1 MSDTNDAATRTEDPT
16 PRRLQKARDQGEVVK
31 TQDLPSMASLAAV
44 SAVIVFGGGWFCRHL
59 ARSLLPFLSEP
70 DVFTLEG
77 SGGIHVAR
85 LAMEAAVPAVAA
97 VFAAAA
103 LAGIAG
109 NVIQT
114 GLVFSPDK
122 LMPDLSRL
130 AMGGG
135 LKRIF
140 GLDGLAQWVK
150 SLIKVI
156 LTGVIAWF
164 ALKPHVNEVISLAT
178 MEPVAM
184 LAFSLDV
191 LRRLV
196 MAVAALLLVIAAADW
211 LWQRQRFMTRMRMT
225 KEEVKEDFKQMEGDP
240 HVKARQRSI
249 RIERARRRMMQ
260 AVPEATVVVMNPTHY
275 AVALKYDTDVAGAP
289 TCVAKGLDSLALR
302 IRSVAEEAGVPI
314 LEDPPLARAL
324 YATVEVDEVIPPAH
338 YEAVA
343 KIIGF
348 ILSAGRDSAARR
360 FRRREFAP
368 TAAPVTP

>member
-1 MSDTNDAATRTEDPT
+1 MSDTNDAATRTEEPT
-16 PRRLQKARDQGEVVK
+16 PRRLQQARERGEIVK
-31 TQDLPSMASLAAV
+31 TPDLPSMASLAAV
-44 SAVIVFGGGWFCRHL
+44 TAVIVFGGGWLSRHL
-59 ARSLLPFLSEP
+59 AETLLPFLSSP
-70 DVFTLEG
+70 DTFTLEG
-77 SGGIHVAR
+77 SGGQHVAR
-85 LAMEAAVPAVAA
+85 LAMEAAAPAVGA

-103 LAGIAG
+103 IAGVAG

-114 GLVFSPDK
+114 GIVFTPDK
-122 LMPDLSRL
+122 LAPDLSRL
-130 AMGGG
+130 ALGGG

-140 GLDGLAQWVK
+140 GLDGVAQWIK
-150 SLIKVI
+150 SLIKVFLTAI
-156 LTGVIAWF
+156 LAWWV
-164 ALKPHVNEVISLAT
+164 LRPHVNELTNLAT
-178 MEPVAM
+178 MDPVAM
-184 LAFSLDV
+184 LAFSLDI

-196 MAVAALLLVIAAADW
+196 MAVASLLLIVAGADW
-211 LWQRQRFMTRMRMT
+211 LWQRQRFMERMKMT

-275 AVALKYDTDVAGAP
+275 AVALKYDTDAAAAP
-289 TCVAKGLDSLALR
+289 LCVAKGLDSLALK
-302 IRSVAEEAGVPI
+302 IREVAEEAGVPI

-348 ILSAGRDSAARR
+348 ILSAGRDSAARK
-360 FRRREFAP
+360 FRRGEFAA
-368 TAAPVTP
+368 TPVTP

>member
-1 MSDTNDAATRTEDPT
+1 MSDTNDAATRTEEPT
-16 PRRLQKARDQGEVVK
+16 PRRLQKAREQGEVVK

-44 SAVIVFGGGWFCRHL
+44 SCVIIFGGGWICRHTAEAL
-59 ARSLLPFLSEP
+59 IPFLSSP
-70 DVFTLEG
+70 DTFTLEG
-77 SGGIHVAR
+77 TGGVHVMR
-85 LAMEAAVPAVAA
+85 VAMEAALPAVAA
-97 VFAAAA
+97 VFGAAAA
-103 LAGIAG
+103 AGIAG

-114 GLVFSPDK
+114 GIAFAPNK
-122 LMPDLSRL
+122 LAPDLSRL

-140 GLDGLAQWVK
+140 GLDGVAQWFK
-150 SLIKVI
+150 SLIKVV
-156 LTGVIAWF
+156 LTGVLAWWV
-164 ALKPHVNEVISLAT
+164 LKPHMNELTNLAT
-178 MEPVAM
+178 LPPVAM
-184 LAFSLDV
+184 LTFSLDI

-196 MAVAALLLVIAAADW
+196 MAVATLLLLVAGADW
-211 LWQRQRFMTRMRMT
+211 LWQRQRFMERMKMT

-240 HVKARQRSI
+240 HVKARQRQI

-275 AVALKYDTDVAGAP
+275 AVALKYETDVAAAP
-289 TCVAKGLDSLALR
+289 MCVAKGLDSLALK
-302 IRSVAEEAGVPI
+302 IRAVAEEAGVPI

-360 FRRREFAP
+360 FRRGEFKP
-368 TAAPVTP
+368 QPVTP

>member
-1 MSDTNDAATRTEDPT
+1 
-16 PRRLQKARDQGEVVK
+16 
-31 TQDLPSMASLAAV
+31 
-44 SAVIVFGGGWFCRHL
+44 
-59 ARSLLPFLSEP
+59 
-70 DVFTLEG
+70 
-77 SGGIHVAR
+77 
-85 LAMEAAVPAVAA
+85 MEAAAPAIIA
-97 VFAAAA
+97 VMAAAA
-103 LAGIAG
+103 AAGIAG

-114 GLVFSPDK
+114 GLVFSPSK

-140 GLDGLAQWVK
+140 GLDGVAQWIK
-150 SLIKVI
+150 SLIKVV
-156 LTGVIAWF
+156 LTAIIAWF
-164 ALKPHVNEVISLAT
+164 VMLPHLNELTNLAT
-178 MEPVAM
+178 MDPVAM

-191 LRRLV
+191 MRRLV
-196 MAVAALLLVIAAADW
+196 MAVAALLLVIAGADW
-211 LWQRQRFMTRMRMT
+211 LWQRRRFMERMKMT
-225 KEEVKEDFKQMEGDP
+225 KEEVKDDFKQMEGDP
-240 HVKARQRSI
+240 HIKARQRSI

-275 AVALKYDTDVAGAP
+275 AVALKYDTDVASAP
-289 TCVAKGLDSLALR
+289 LCVAKGLDSLALK
-302 IRSVAEEAGVPI
+302 IREVAEEAGVPI

-360 FRRREFAP
+360 FRRGEFAP
-368 TAAPVTP
+368 TPAPVTP